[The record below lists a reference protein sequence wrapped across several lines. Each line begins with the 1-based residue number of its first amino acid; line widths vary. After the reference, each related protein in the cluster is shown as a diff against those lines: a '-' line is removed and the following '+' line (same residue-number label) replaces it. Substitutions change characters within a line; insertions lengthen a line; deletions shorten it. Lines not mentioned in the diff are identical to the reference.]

1 MYIYNFIIVQTVIV
15 IGAGFG
21 GLNFLRNATKSKNI
35 QFILIDKQNHH
46 LFQPLLYQ
54 VATATLSPANIAFPV
69 RRMFKNAKNVK
80 IILDE
85 VIDINR
91 DNKAIKISTGDVL
104 NYDQLVVSTGSL
116 HSYFGNDNWSQHS
129 NGLKGINDALII
141 RENLLKAFEKAENE
155 NDDQRKQEYLNFVI
169 IGGGPTG
176 VEMAGSIA
184 EIAFNTIRKE
194 FDNFNAEDPNVYLI
208 EANKGVL
215 PMFSDKL
222 SQKAEKYLKDF
233 GVTVLKDEKVEN
245 IDESTVYTNKRII
258 KSNNII
264 WAAGN
269 KASTL
274 IAKLNTNTDESGR
287 AIVDSFCSLIDD
299 RDVYVIGDAAHYRDA
314 NNHPLPGIAPVAI
327 EQGKYVSNI
336 IRNNNK
342 RNENKPFK
350 FSDKGMLATVGKYKA
365 IGKIGNLEISGITAW
380 LFWSV
385 IHIVYLIGYRLKLL
399 VIIEWIFSY
408 LFNKKGTRLI
418 YREEN

>member
-21 GLNFLRNATKSKNI
+21 GLNFLRNAQKSKNI

-69 RRMFKNAKNVK
+69 RRMFKNTKNVK
-80 IILDE
+80 VILDE

-91 DNKAIKISTGDVL
+91 DSKNIKLSTGDVL

-116 HSYFGNDNWSQHS
+116 HSYFGNDNWSQYS

-194 FDNFNAEDPNVYLI
+194 FDNFNSEDPNVYLI

-233 GVTVLKDEKVEN
+233 GVTVLKNEKVEN

-299 RDVYVIGDAAHYRDA
+299 RDIYVIGDAAHYKDT
-314 NNHPLPGIAPVAI
+314 NNQPLPGIAPVAI
-327 EQGKYVSNI
+327 QQGKYVSNI

-342 RNENKPFK
+342 INENKPFK

-399 VIIEWIFSY
+399 VIIEWVFSY

>member
-69 RRMFKNAKNVK
+69 RRMFKNTKNVK
-80 IILDE
+80 VILDE

-91 DNKAIKISTGDVL
+91 VSKNIKLSTGDVL

-116 HSYFGNDNWSQHS
+116 HSYFGNDNWSQYS

-208 EANKGVL
+208 EANNGVL

-233 GVTVLKDEKVEN
+233 GVTVLKNEKVEN

-299 RDVYVIGDAAHYRDA
+299 RDVYVIGDAAHYKDT
-314 NNHPLPGIAPVAI
+314 NNQPLPGIAPVAI
-327 EQGKYVSNI
+327 QQGKYVSNI

>member
-69 RRMFKNAKNVK
+69 RRMFKNTKNVK
-80 IILDE
+80 VILDE

-91 DNKAIKISTGDVL
+91 DSKNIKLSTGDVL

-116 HSYFGNDNWSQHS
+116 HSYFGNDSWSQYS

-194 FDNFNAEDPNVYLI
+194 FDNFNSEDPNVYLI

-233 GVTVLKDEKVEN
+233 GVTVLKNEKVEN

-299 RDVYVIGDAAHYRDA
+299 RDVYVIGDAAHYKDT
-314 NNHPLPGIAPVAI
+314 NNQPLPGIAPVAI
-327 EQGKYVSNI
+327 QQGKYVSNI

-342 RNENKPFK
+342 INENKPFK

>member
-69 RRMFKNAKNVK
+69 RRMFKNTKNVK
-80 IILDE
+80 VILDE
-85 VIDINR
+85 VTDINR
-91 DNKAIKISTGDVL
+91 DSKNIKLSTGDVL

-116 HSYFGNDNWSQHS
+116 HSYFGNDNWSQYS

-194 FDNFNAEDPNVYLI
+194 FDNFNSEDPNVYLI

-233 GVTVLKDEKVEN
+233 GVTVLKNEKVEN

-299 RDVYVIGDAAHYRDA
+299 RDVYVIGDAAHYKDT
-314 NNHPLPGIAPVAI
+314 NNQPLPGIAPVAI
-327 EQGKYVSNI
+327 QQGKYVSNI

-342 RNENKPFK
+342 INENKPFK

-399 VIIEWIFSY
+399 VIIEWVFSY

>member
-69 RRMFKNAKNVK
+69 RRMFKNTKNVK
-80 IILDE
+80 VILDE

-91 DNKAIKISTGDVL
+91 DSKNIKLSTGDVL

-194 FDNFNAEDPNVYLI
+194 FDNFNSEDPNVYLI

-233 GVTVLKDEKVEN
+233 GVTVLKNEKVEN

-299 RDVYVIGDAAHYRDA
+299 RDVYVIGDAAHYKDT
-314 NNHPLPGIAPVAI
+314 NNQPLPGIAPVAI
-327 EQGKYVSNI
+327 QQGKYVSNI

-342 RNENKPFK
+342 INENKPFK

>member
-21 GLNFLRNATKSKNI
+21 VLNFLRNATKSKNI

-54 VATATLSPANIAFPV
+54 LATATLSPANIAFPV
-69 RRMFKNAKNVK
+69 RRMFKNTKNVK
-80 IILDE
+80 VILDE

-91 DNKAIKISTGDVL
+91 VSKNIKLSTGDVL

-116 HSYFGNDNWSQHS
+116 HSYFGNDNWSQYS

-194 FDNFNAEDPNVYLI
+194 FDNFNSEDPNVYLI

-233 GVTVLKDEKVEN
+233 GVTVLKNEKVEN

-299 RDVYVIGDAAHYRDA
+299 RDVYVIGDAAHYKDT
-314 NNHPLPGIAPVAI
+314 NNQPLPGIAPVAI
-327 EQGKYVSNI
+327 QQGKYVSNI

>member
-21 GLNFLRNATKSKNI
+21 GLNFLQNATKSKNI

-69 RRMFKNAKNVK
+69 RRMFKNTKNVK
-80 IILDE
+80 VILDE

-91 DNKAIKISTGDVL
+91 DSKNIKLSTGDVL

-116 HSYFGNDNWSQHS
+116 HSYFGNDSWSQYS

-194 FDNFNAEDPNVYLI
+194 FDNFNTEDPNVYLI
-208 EANKGVL
+208 EANNGVL

-233 GVTVLKDEKVEN
+233 GVTVLKNEKVEN

-299 RDVYVIGDAAHYRDA
+299 RDVYVIGDAAHYKDT
-314 NNHPLPGIAPVAI
+314 NNQALPGIAPVAI
-327 EQGKYVSNI
+327 QQGKYVSNI

-418 YREEN
+418 YREQN

>member
-69 RRMFKNAKNVK
+69 RRMFKNTKNVK
-80 IILDE
+80 VILDE

-91 DNKAIKISTGDVL
+91 DSKNIKLSTGDVL

-116 HSYFGNDNWSQHS
+116 HSYFGNDSWSQYS

-208 EANKGVL
+208 EANNGVL

-233 GVTVLKDEKVEN
+233 GVTVLKNEKVEN

-299 RDVYVIGDAAHYRDA
+299 RDVYVIGDAAHYKDT
-314 NNHPLPGIAPVAI
+314 NNQPLPGIAPVAI
-327 EQGKYVSNI
+327 QQGKYVSNI

-399 VIIEWIFSY
+399 VIIEWVFSY

>member
-69 RRMFKNAKNVK
+69 RRMFKNTKNVK
-80 IILDE
+80 VILDE

-91 DNKAIKISTGDVL
+91 DSKNIKLSTGDVL

-116 HSYFGNDNWSQHS
+116 HSYFGNDSWSQYS

-194 FDNFNAEDPNVYLI
+194 FDNFNSEDPNVYLI

-222 SQKAEKYLKDF
+222 AQKAEKYLKDF
-233 GVTVLKDEKVEN
+233 GVTVLKNEKVEN

-299 RDVYVIGDAAHYRDA
+299 RDVYVIGDAAHYKDT
-314 NNHPLPGIAPVAI
+314 NNQPLPGIAPVAI
-327 EQGKYVSNI
+327 QQGKYVSNI

-399 VIIEWIFSY
+399 VIIEWVFSY

>member
-69 RRMFKNAKNVK
+69 RRMFKNTKNVK
-80 IILDE
+80 VILDE

-91 DNKAIKISTGDVL
+91 DSKNIKLSTGDVL

-116 HSYFGNDNWSQHS
+116 HSYFGNDSWSQYS

-233 GVTVLKDEKVEN
+233 GVTVLKNEKVEN

-274 IAKLNTNTDESGR
+274 IAKLNTKTDESGR
-287 AIVDSFCSLIDD
+287 AIVDPFCSLIDD

-327 EQGKYVSNI
+327 QQGKYVSNI

>member
-69 RRMFKNAKNVK
+69 RRMFKNTKNVK
-80 IILDE
+80 VILDE

-91 DNKAIKISTGDVL
+91 DSKNIKLYSGDVL

-116 HSYFGNDNWSQHS
+116 HSYFGNDSWSQYS

-208 EANKGVL
+208 EANNGVL

-233 GVTVLKDEKVEN
+233 GVTVLKNEKVEN
-245 IDESTVYTNKRII
+245 IDESTVYTDKRII

-274 IAKLNTNTDESGR
+274 IAKLNTKTDESGR
-287 AIVDSFCSLIDD
+287 AIVDQFCSLIDD
-299 RDVYVIGDAAHYRDA
+299 RDVYVIGDAAHYKDT
-314 NNHPLPGIAPVAI
+314 NNQPLPGIAPVAI
-327 EQGKYVSNI
+327 QQGKYVSNI

>member
-69 RRMFKNAKNVK
+69 RRMFKNTKNVK
-80 IILDE
+80 VILDE

-91 DNKAIKISTGDVL
+91 DSKNIKLSTGDVL

-116 HSYFGNDNWSQHS
+116 HSYFGNDNWSQYS

-194 FDNFNAEDPNVYLI
+194 FDNFNSEDPNVYLI

-233 GVTVLKDEKVEN
+233 GVTVLKNEKVEN

-299 RDVYVIGDAAHYRDA
+299 RDVYVIGDAAHYKDT
-314 NNHPLPGIAPVAI
+314 NNQPLPGIAPVAI
-327 EQGKYVSNI
+327 QQGKYVSNI

-342 RNENKPFK
+342 INENKPFK

-399 VIIEWIFSY
+399 VVIEWIFSY

>member
-69 RRMFKNAKNVK
+69 RRMFKNTKNVK
-80 IILDE
+80 VILDE

-91 DNKAIKISTGDVL
+91 DSKNIKLYSGDVL

-116 HSYFGNDNWSQHS
+116 HSYFGNDSWSQYS

-208 EANKGVL
+208 EANNGVL

-233 GVTVLKDEKVEN
+233 GVTVLKNEKVEN
-245 IDESTVYTNKRII
+245 IDDSTVYTNKRII

-299 RDVYVIGDAAHYRDA
+299 RDVYVIGDAAHYKDT
-314 NNHPLPGIAPVAI
+314 NNQPLPGIAPVAI
-327 EQGKYVSNI
+327 QQGKYVSNI

>member
-69 RRMFKNAKNVK
+69 RRMFKNTKNVK
-80 IILDE
+80 VILDE

-91 DNKAIKISTGDVL
+91 DSKNIKLSTGDVL

-116 HSYFGNDNWSQHS
+116 HSYFGNDSWSQYS

-194 FDNFNAEDPNVYLI
+194 FDNFNSEDPNVYLI

-233 GVTVLKDEKVEN
+233 GVTVLKNEKVEN

-299 RDVYVIGDAAHYRDA
+299 RDVYVIGDAAHYKDT
-314 NNHPLPGIAPVAI
+314 NNQPLPGIAPVAI
-327 EQGKYVSNI
+327 QQGKYVSNI

>member
-69 RRMFKNAKNVK
+69 RRMFKNTKNVK
-80 IILDE
+80 VILDE

-91 DNKAIKISTGDVL
+91 DSKNIKLSTGDVL

-116 HSYFGNDNWSQHS
+116 HSYFGNDSWSQYS

-194 FDNFNAEDPNVYLI
+194 FDNFNSEDPNVYLI

-222 SQKAEKYLKDF
+222 AQKAEKYLKDF
-233 GVTVLKDEKVEN
+233 GVTVLKNEKVEN

-299 RDVYVIGDAAHYRDA
+299 RDVYVIGDAAHYKDT
-314 NNHPLPGIAPVAI
+314 NNQPLPGIAPVAI
-327 EQGKYVSNI
+327 QQGKYVSNI

>member
-69 RRMFKNAKNVK
+69 RRMFKNTKNVK
-80 IILDE
+80 VILDE

-91 DNKAIKISTGDVL
+91 DSKNIKLYSGDVL

-116 HSYFGNDNWSQHS
+116 HSYFGNDSWSQYS

-208 EANKGVL
+208 EANNGVL

-233 GVTVLKDEKVEN
+233 GVTVLKNEKVEN

-299 RDVYVIGDAAHYRDA
+299 RDVYVIGDAAHYKDT
-314 NNHPLPGIAPVAI
+314 NNQPLPGIAPVAI
-327 EQGKYVSNI
+327 QQGKYVSNI
-336 IRNNNK
+336 ITNNNK

>member
-69 RRMFKNAKNVK
+69 RRMFKNTKNVK
-80 IILDE
+80 VILDE

-91 DNKAIKISTGDVL
+91 DSKNIKLSTGDVL

-116 HSYFGNDNWSQHS
+116 HSYFGNDSWSQYS

-208 EANKGVL
+208 EANNGVL

-233 GVTVLKDEKVEN
+233 GVTVLKNEKVEN
-245 IDESTVYTNKRII
+245 IDDSTVYTNKRII

-274 IAKLNTNTDESGR
+274 IAKLNTKTDESGR

-299 RDVYVIGDAAHYRDA
+299 RDVYVIGDAAHYKDT
-314 NNHPLPGIAPVAI
+314 NNQPLPGIAPVAI
-327 EQGKYVSNI
+327 QQGKYVSNI

>member
-91 DNKAIKISTGDVL
+91 DNKAIKLSTGDIL

-116 HSYFGNDNWSQHS
+116 HSYFGNDNWSQYS

-155 NDDQRKQEYLNFVI
+155 NDDKRKQEYLNFVI

-194 FDNFNAEDPNVYLI
+194 FDNFNSEDPNVYLI
-208 EANKGVL
+208 EASKGVL

-299 RDVYVIGDAAHYRDA
+299 RDVYVIGDAAHYKDT
-314 NNHPLPGIAPVAI
+314 NNQPLPGIAPVAI
-327 EQGKYVSNI
+327 QQGKYVSNI

-342 RNENKPFK
+342 INENKPFK

>member
-69 RRMFKNAKNVK
+69 RRMFKNTKNVK
-80 IILDE
+80 VILDE

-91 DNKAIKISTGDVL
+91 DSKNIKLYSGDVL

-116 HSYFGNDNWSQHS
+116 HSYFGNDSWSQYS

-233 GVTVLKDEKVEN
+233 GVTVLKNEKVEN

-274 IAKLNTNTDESGR
+274 ISKLNTKTDESGR

-299 RDVYVIGDAAHYRDA
+299 RDVYVIGDAAHYKDT
-314 NNHPLPGIAPVAI
+314 NNNPLPGIAPVAI
-327 EQGKYVSNI
+327 QQGKYVSNI

>member
-69 RRMFKNAKNVK
+69 RRMFKNTKNVK
-80 IILDE
+80 VILDE
-85 VIDINR
+85 VTDINR
-91 DNKAIKISTGDVL
+91 DSKNIKLSTGDVL

-116 HSYFGNDNWSQHS
+116 HSYFGNDSWSQYS

-194 FDNFNAEDPNVYLI
+194 FDNFNSEDPNVYLI

-222 SQKAEKYLKDF
+222 AQKAEKYLKDF
-233 GVTVLKDEKVEN
+233 GVTVLKNEKVEN

-299 RDVYVIGDAAHYRDA
+299 RDVYVIGDAAHYKDT
-314 NNHPLPGIAPVAI
+314 NNQPLPGIAPVAI
-327 EQGKYVSNI
+327 QQGKYVSNI

>member
-91 DNKAIKISTGDVL
+91 DNKAIKLSTGDVL

-116 HSYFGNDNWSQHS
+116 HSYFGNDVWSQYS

-194 FDNFNAEDPNVYLI
+194 FDNFNSEDPNVYLI

-215 PMFSDKL
+215 PLFSDKL

-233 GVTVLKDEKVEN
+233 GVTVLKNEKVEN

-299 RDVYVIGDAAHYRDA
+299 RDVYVIGDAAHYKDT
-314 NNHPLPGIAPVAI
+314 NNQPLPGIAPVAI
-327 EQGKYVSNI
+327 QQGKYVSNI

-342 RNENKPFK
+342 INENKPFK

>member
-69 RRMFKNAKNVK
+69 RRMFKNTKNVK
-80 IILDE
+80 VILDE

-91 DNKAIKISTGDVL
+91 DSKNIKLSTGDVL

-116 HSYFGNDNWSQHS
+116 HSYFGNDSWSQYS

-233 GVTVLKDEKVEN
+233 GVTVLKNEKVEN

-269 KASTL
+269 EASTL

-299 RDVYVIGDAAHYRDA
+299 RDVYVIGDAAHYKDT
-314 NNHPLPGIAPVAI
+314 NNNPLPGIAPVAI
-327 EQGKYVSNI
+327 QQGKYVSNI

>member
-69 RRMFKNAKNVK
+69 RRMFKNTKNVK
-80 IILDE
+80 VILDE

-91 DNKAIKISTGDVL
+91 DSKNIKLSTGDVL

-155 NDDQRKQEYLNFVI
+155 NDNQRKQEYLNFVI

-194 FDNFNAEDPNVYLI
+194 FDNFNSEDPNVYLI
-208 EANKGVL
+208 EANNGVL

-233 GVTVLKDEKVEN
+233 GVTVLKNEKVEN
-245 IDESTVYTNKRII
+245 IDESTVYTNKRTI

-299 RDVYVIGDAAHYRDA
+299 RDVYVIGDAAHYKDT
-314 NNHPLPGIAPVAI
+314 NNQPLPGIAPVAI
-327 EQGKYVSNI
+327 QQGKYVSNI

-365 IGKIGNLEISGITAW
+365 IGKVGNLEISGITAW

>member
-69 RRMFKNAKNVK
+69 RRMFKNTKNVK
-80 IILDE
+80 VILDE

-91 DNKAIKISTGDVL
+91 DSKNIKLSTGDVL

-194 FDNFNAEDPNVYLI
+194 FDNFNSEDPNVYLI

-233 GVTVLKDEKVEN
+233 GVTVLKNEKVEN

-274 IAKLNTNTDESGR
+274 IAKLNTKTDQSGR
-287 AIVDSFCSLIDD
+287 AIVDPFCSLIDD
-299 RDVYVIGDAAHYRDA
+299 RDVYVIGDAAHYKDT
-314 NNHPLPGIAPVAI
+314 NNNPLPGIAPVAI
-327 EQGKYVSNI
+327 QQGKYVSNI

-418 YREEN
+418 YREKN

>member
-21 GLNFLRNATKSKNI
+21 GLNFLQNASKSKNI

-69 RRMFKNAKNVK
+69 RRMFKNTKNVK
-80 IILDE
+80 VILDE

-91 DNKAIKISTGDVL
+91 DSKNIKLSTGDVL

-116 HSYFGNDNWSQHS
+116 HSYFGNDNWSQYS

-194 FDNFNAEDPNVYLI
+194 FDNFNSEDPNVYLI
-208 EANKGVL
+208 EANNGVL

-233 GVTVLKDEKVEN
+233 GVTVLKNEKVEN
-245 IDESTVYTNKRII
+245 IDESTVYTDKRII

-274 IAKLNTNTDESGR
+274 IAKLNTKIDESGR
-287 AIVDSFCSLIDD
+287 AIVDPFCSLIDD
-299 RDVYVIGDAAHYRDA
+299 RDVYVIGDAAHYKDT
-314 NNHPLPGIAPVAI
+314 NNQPLPGIAPVAI
-327 EQGKYVSNI
+327 QQGKYVSNI

>member
-69 RRMFKNAKNVK
+69 RRMFKNTKNVK
-80 IILDE
+80 VILDE

-91 DNKAIKISTGDVL
+91 DSKNIKLSTGDVL

-116 HSYFGNDNWSQHS
+116 HSYFGNDNWSQYS

-194 FDNFNAEDPNVYLI
+194 FDNFNSEDPNVYLI
-208 EANKGVL
+208 EASKGVL

-233 GVTVLKDEKVEN
+233 GVTVLKNEKVEN

-299 RDVYVIGDAAHYRDA
+299 RDVYVIGDAAHYKDR
-314 NNHPLPGIAPVAI
+314 NNQPLPGIAPVAI
-327 EQGKYVSNI
+327 QQGKYVSNI

-342 RNENKPFK
+342 INENKPFK

>member
-69 RRMFKNAKNVK
+69 RRMFKNTKNVK
-80 IILDE
+80 VILDE

-91 DNKAIKISTGDVL
+91 DSKNIKLSTGDVL

-155 NDDQRKQEYLNFVI
+155 NDNQRKQEYLNFVI

-194 FDNFNAEDPNVYLI
+194 FDNFNSEDPNVYLI
-208 EANKGVL
+208 EANNGVL

-233 GVTVLKDEKVEN
+233 GVTVLKNEKVEN
-245 IDESTVYTNKRII
+245 IDESTVYTNKRTI

-299 RDVYVIGDAAHYRDA
+299 RDVYVIGDAAHYKDT
-314 NNHPLPGIAPVAI
+314 NNQPLPGIAPVAI
-327 EQGKYVSNI
+327 QQGKYVSNI

>member
-1 MYIYNFIIVQTVIV
+1 MAKKSVFEQKITAELKNKSLLITG
-15 IGAGFG
+15 GAGSIVSA
-21 GLNFLRNATKSKNI
+21 LTKK
-35 QFILIDKQNHH
+35 ILE
-46 LFQPLLYQ
+46 Y
-54 VATATLSPANIAFPV
+54 PV
-69 RRMFKNAKNVK
+69 KSVR
-80 IILDE
+80 ILDINE
-85 VIDINR
+85 HSLFKLKRDLNDKRVRYLLGNILNR
-91 DNKAIKISTGDVL
+91 D
-104 NYDQLVVSTGSL
+104 
-116 HSYFGNDNWSQHS
+116 
-129 NGLKGINDALII
+129 
-141 RENLLKAFEKAENE
+141 R
-155 NDDQRKQEYLNFVI
+155 
-169 IGGGPTG
+169 

-194 FDNFNAEDPNVYLI
+194 FDNFNSEDPNVYLI
-208 EANKGVL
+208 EASKGVL

-233 GVTVLKDEKVEN
+233 GVTVLKNEKVEN

-299 RDVYVIGDAAHYRDA
+299 RDVYVIGDAAHYKDT
-314 NNHPLPGIAPVAI
+314 NNQPLPGIAPVAI
-327 EQGKYVSNI
+327 QQGKYVSNI

-342 RNENKPFK
+342 RNKNKPFK

>member
-21 GLNFLRNATKSKNI
+21 GLNFLRNAPKSKNI

-69 RRMFKNAKNVK
+69 RRMFKNTKNVK
-80 IILDE
+80 VILDE

-91 DNKAIKISTGDVL
+91 DSKNIKLSTGDVL

-116 HSYFGNDNWSQHS
+116 HSYFGNDSWSQYS

-194 FDNFNAEDPNVYLI
+194 FDNFNSEDPNVYLI

-233 GVTVLKDEKVEN
+233 GVTVLKNEKVEN

-299 RDVYVIGDAAHYRDA
+299 RDVYVIGDAAHYKDT
-314 NNHPLPGIAPVAI
+314 NNQPLPGIAPVAI
-327 EQGKYVSNI
+327 QQGKYVSNI

-342 RNENKPFK
+342 INENKPFK

>member
-69 RRMFKNAKNVK
+69 RRMFKNTKNVK
-80 IILDE
+80 VILDE

-91 DNKAIKISTGDVL
+91 DSKNIKLSTGDVL

-116 HSYFGNDNWSQHS
+116 HSYFGNDSWSQYS

-208 EANKGVL
+208 EANNGVL

-233 GVTVLKDEKVEN
+233 GVTVLKNEKVEN

-299 RDVYVIGDAAHYRDA
+299 RDVYVIGDAAHYKDT
-314 NNHPLPGIAPVAI
+314 NNQPLPGIAPVAI
-327 EQGKYVSNI
+327 QQGKYVSNI

>member
-69 RRMFKNAKNVK
+69 RRMFKNTKNVK
-80 IILDE
+80 VILDE
-85 VIDINR
+85 VTDINR
-91 DNKAIKISTGDVL
+91 DSKNIKLSTGDVL

-194 FDNFNAEDPNVYLI
+194 FDNFNSEDPNVYLI

-233 GVTVLKDEKVEN
+233 GVTVLKNEKVEN

-299 RDVYVIGDAAHYRDA
+299 RDVYVIGDAAHYKDT
-314 NNHPLPGIAPVAI
+314 NNQPLPGIAPVAI
-327 EQGKYVSNI
+327 QQGKYVSNI

-342 RNENKPFK
+342 INENKPFK

>member
-69 RRMFKNAKNVK
+69 RRMFKNTKNVK
-80 IILDE
+80 VILDE

-91 DNKAIKISTGDVL
+91 DSKNIKLSTGDVL

-194 FDNFNAEDPNVYLI
+194 FDNFNSEDPNVYLI

-233 GVTVLKDEKVEN
+233 GVTVLKNEKVEN

-299 RDVYVIGDAAHYRDA
+299 RDVYVIGDAAHYKDT
-314 NNHPLPGIAPVAI
+314 NNQPLPGIAPVAI
-327 EQGKYVSNI
+327 QQGKYVSNI

-342 RNENKPFK
+342 INENKPFK

-399 VIIEWIFSY
+399 VIIEWVFSY

>member
-69 RRMFKNAKNVK
+69 RRMFKNTKNVK
-80 IILDE
+80 VILDE

-91 DNKAIKISTGDVL
+91 DSKNIKLSTGDVL

-194 FDNFNAEDPNVYLI
+194 FDNFNSEDPNVYLI
-208 EANKGVL
+208 EANNGVL

-233 GVTVLKDEKVEN
+233 GVTVLKNEKVEN

-299 RDVYVIGDAAHYRDA
+299 RDVYVIGDAAHYKDT
-314 NNHPLPGIAPVAI
+314 NNQPLPGIAPVAI
-327 EQGKYVSNI
+327 QQGKYVSNI

-418 YREEN
+418 YREKN

>member
-69 RRMFKNAKNVK
+69 RRMFKNTKNVK
-80 IILDE
+80 VILDE

-91 DNKAIKISTGDVL
+91 DSKNIKLSTGDVL

-116 HSYFGNDNWSQHS
+116 HSYFGNDSWSQYS

-208 EANKGVL
+208 EANNGVL

-233 GVTVLKDEKVEN
+233 GVTVLKNEKVEN
-245 IDESTVYTNKRII
+245 IDESTVYTDKRII

-274 IAKLNTNTDESGR
+274 IAKLNTKTDESGR

-299 RDVYVIGDAAHYRDA
+299 RDVYVIGDAAHYKDT
-314 NNHPLPGIAPVAI
+314 NNQPLPGIAPVAI
-327 EQGKYVSNI
+327 QQGKYVSNI